1 MTNMYENMYENKLD
15 RNYSIY
21 ITDSRKKDETFDFQ
35 KFKIIRLFGWEI
47 YGNDLSLDDA
57 IEQQIRLKA
66 DTDIFKE
73 SAKPKESVK
82 KEKKITLKNA
92 TILLNGRSKVL
103 NTFESAIFPKRKQV
117 KGLASILNKAS
128 NHKQFKTLTP
138 KQMIQKYQ

>member
-21 ITDSRKKDETFDFQ
+21 ITDNRKKDETFDFQ

-82 KEKKITLKNA
+82 KEKKITL
-92 TILLNGRSKVL
+92 
-103 NTFESAIFPKRKQV
+103 
-117 KGLASILNKAS
+117 
-128 NHKQFKTLTP
+128 
-138 KQMIQKYQ
+138 